1 MSIQAISPSPWLKSA
16 TNSNIKLYPD
26 DIIIERGLDGTID
39 PRLTDD
45 VLQEGLYRYSQ
56 TAFVAFSGI
65 DEALKELPDKEERIK
80 GSKGIQY
87 NTTKKLI
94 DTLISPPEEY
104 YRIEPTH
111 FNRMPEVQI
120 PHSHKHTPPI
130 FSLGYAPSGKYI
142 QYGKLILAK
151 PIEPNSFETVC
162 DRFYTLK
169 KGCEDQVEL
178 YIPEGQDV
186 DNQFFVVINDSILLH
201 GAEGSIS
208 EDPGHPNKRR
218 IGFVTSQILPKSYQN
233 KELEAKH
240 KYKFINSALDH

>member
-1 MSIQAISPSPWLKSA
+1 MTIQTISQSPWLRSA
-16 TNSNIKLYPD
+16 ANSNIKLYPD
-26 DIIIERGLDGTID
+26 DIIIERSPDGVID
-39 PRLTDD
+39 PRLTND
-45 VLQEGLYRYSQ
+45 VLQEGFRRYTQ
-56 TAFVAFSGI
+56 AAFVVFSGI

-94 DTLISPPEEY
+94 DTLIAPPEQY

-111 FNRMPEVQI
+111 LNRMPEVQV

-142 QYGKLILAK
+142 QYGKLILVK

-169 KGCEDQVEL
+169 KGCDNQVEF

-186 DNQFFVVINDSILLH
+186 DNQFFMVINDSVLLH
-201 GAEGSIS
+201 GAQGSIS

-218 IGFVTSQILPKSYQN
+218 IGFVTSQALPINLQN
-233 KELEAKH
+233 ENLDVKQ

>member
-1 MSIQAISPSPWLKSA
+1 MSIQAISTSNWITSA
-16 TNSNIKLYPD
+16 ANSHIKLYPD

-45 VLQEGLYRYSQ
+45 VIQEGLSRYTQ
-56 TAFVAFSGI
+56 AAFIAFSGI
-65 DEALKELPDKEERIK
+65 EEALKELPDKEERVK

-87 NTTKKLI
+87 NTTKRLI
-94 DTLISPPEEY
+94 NNLSVSPEEY
-104 YRIEPTH
+104 YRIEPSH

-120 PHSHKHTPPI
+120 PHSHRHNPSI

-178 YIPEGQDV
+178 YMPEGQDV
-186 DNQFFVVINDSILLH
+186 GNQFFVVINDSVLLH
-201 GAEGSIS
+201 GAQGSIS
-208 EDPGHPNKRR
+208 EDPEHPNKRR
-218 IGFVTSQILPKSYQN
+218 IGFICSQILPKSHQN
-233 KELEAKH
+233 KDLEVKF
-240 KYKFINSALDH
+240 KYKFINSALDD